1 MKTKEL
7 KLLDQK
13 VLINPLEE
21 KIEEETDKEE
31 INQFL
36 SEKEQKRRKAWSE
49 YLLTQQPSL

>member
-13 VLINPLEE
+13 VLVNPLEE

>member
-1 MKTKEL
+1 M
-7 KLLDQK
+7 LDQK
-13 VLINPLEE
+13 VLVNPLEE

-36 SEKEQKRRKAWSE
+36 SEKEQKRRKVWSE